1 MLYYEK
7 TLKPLSRHL
16 RENMTNAERL
26 LWSRLRRR
34 QIHGMQ
40 FCRQKPLANFIV
52 DFYCAVADL
61 VIEVDG
67 SQHFEEDSHQADQNR
82 THKLEAL
89 GLTVMRFDNLQVLRE
104 TDAVVEV
111 IAGIVASRVG

>member
-40 FCRQKPLANFIV
+40 FCRQKPLANFICV
-52 DFYCAVADL
+52 FHGKLD
-61 VIEVDG
+61 
-67 SQHFEEDSHQADQNR
+67 
-82 THKLEAL
+82 THSRASWTPIPGEA
-89 GLTVMRFDNLQVLRE
+89 GQ
-104 TDAVVEV
+104 
-111 IAGIVASRVG
+111 